1 MLSIKNATIADIPL
15 IRTLA
20 MEIWP
25 QTYTPIIGVEQVAY
39 MLGLFYSPEQLKAQ
53 IEDHHTFL
61 ICYDDALPVAFAS
74 YAEAEQGKYKLHKL
88 YILPDQQGKGIGKF
102 IVEHIVRDLKARG
115 ATTLFL
121 NVNRYNIAAKAFY
134 EKVGF
139 RHAKDEDI
147 HIGEGYY
154 MNDHVLELDV

>member
-102 IVEHIVRDLKARG
+102 IVEHLVRDLKARG

-121 NVNRYNIAAKAFY
+121 NVNRYNMAAKAFY

-154 MNDHVLELDV
+154 MNDHVLELGV